1 MGGSDVSL
9 RDQEYLGFGKILS
22 EIYLGF
28 LQDFC
33 TPHSFDE
40 EGHGFLMGT

>member
-33 TPHSFDE
+33 TPHSSDG
-40 EGHGFLMGT
+40 EGSGFPKGP